1 MVDPA
6 VPSSSIMES
15 VQRSLDTVPRRVAFR
30 RAMPEFISQS
40 FMRREAQERLANAN
54 WLFTLAAMQAV
65 ARTEAKVGLAAVERG
80 ELRSADVNH
89 MHSHVVDLNH
99 MGVALGPAPPS
110 APLIAAPPSVPPTPP
125 AESNAAETLLLLR
138 SLHTRIDE
146 LQGGHEEDPELY
158 PLCFRHGVRGT
169 P

>member
-1 MVDPA
+1 MRFMVDPA

-89 MHSHVVDLNH
+89 MHYRTARGYWQKRIHDLCTNKH
-99 MGVALGPAPPS
+99 R
-110 APLIAAPPSVPPTPP
+110 
-125 AESNAAETLLLLR
+125 LLLLPNNHKSPPPVSFR
-138 SLHTRIDE
+138 
-146 LQGGHEEDPELY
+146 GGL
-158 PLCFRHGVRGT
+158 GGT
-169 P
+169 PSRRRQARAK